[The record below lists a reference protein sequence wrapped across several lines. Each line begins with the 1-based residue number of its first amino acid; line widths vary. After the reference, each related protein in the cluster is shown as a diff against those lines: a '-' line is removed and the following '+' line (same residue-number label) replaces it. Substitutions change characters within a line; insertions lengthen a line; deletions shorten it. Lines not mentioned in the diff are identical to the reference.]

1 MTSSG
6 LLVTAGRESGV
17 MGLGEL
23 RREYSRTGL
32 RKGDLH
38 VDPMC
43 QFELWFQQACDA
55 GLGDPSAFSLAT
67 ASADGAP
74 SVRTVLLKLFDEDG
88 FIFFTNYAS
97 KKAQQI
103 EENPQVGM
111 LCHWLPLERQIKI
124 TGRATKI
131 SQMESM
137 KYFATRP
144 RGSQLGAWISPQS
157 SVITSRR
164 MLEGKLRE
172 AIDELAGGEIPMPE
186 KWGGYRIS
194 PETIEFWQG
203 RENRLHDRFRY
214 RRQESSSDWMVER
227 LAP

>member
-1 MTSSG
+1 MDLSD
-6 LLVTAGRESGV
+6 
-17 MGLGEL
+17 L

-32 RKGDLH
+32 RRGDLAE
-38 VDPMC
+38 DPMR
-43 QFELWFQQACDA
+43 QFELWFQQACDS
-55 GLGDPSAFSLAT
+55 GIGDPSAFSLAT
-67 ASADGAP
+67 ASAAGAP
-74 SVRTVLLKLFDEDG
+74 TVRTVLLKLFDDSG
-88 FIFFTNYAS
+88 FVFFTNYGS
-97 KKAQQI
+97 MKAEQI

-111 LCHWLPLERQIKI
+111 LCHWLPLERQVKI
-124 TGRATKI
+124 TGHAEKI
-131 SQMESM
+131 STVASM

-164 MLEGKLRE
+164 LLEGKLRE
-172 AIDELAGGEIPMPE
+172 ALDKLAGGEVPMPE
-186 KWGGYRIS
+186 KWGGYRII

-214 RRQESSSDWMVER
+214 RRQRDPAADPEAWEIER

>member
-1 MTSSG
+1 MD
-6 LLVTAGRESGV
+6 
-17 MGLGEL
+17 LGEL

-32 RKGDLH
+32 KREDLH
-38 VDPMC
+38 ADPMR

-67 ASADGAP
+67 ASAGGAP
-74 SVRTVLLKLFDEDG
+74 SVRTVLLKLFDQSG
-88 FIFFTNYAS
+88 FVFFTNYAS

-103 EENPQVGM
+103 SENPQVGM

-124 TGRATKI
+124 TGKAEKI
-131 SQMESM
+131 STMESA

-157 SVITSRR
+157 SVISSRKL
-164 MLEGKLRE
+164 LEGKLHD
-172 AIDELAGGEIPMPE
+172 AIEKLAGGEIPMPE
-186 KWGGYRIS
+186 KWGGYRIV
-194 PETIEFWQG
+194 PETMEFWQG
-203 RENRLHDRFRY
+203 RENRLHDRFCY
-214 RRQESSSDWMVER
+214 RKQESSSEWIVER

>member
-1 MTSSG
+1 MDLS
-6 LLVTAGRESGV
+6 
-17 MGLGEL
+17 EL

-32 RKGDLH
+32 RREDLDA
-38 VDPMC
+38 DPMR
-43 QFELWFQQACDA
+43 QFEVWFQQACDA

-74 SVRTVLLKLFDEDG
+74 TVRTVLLKLFDARG
-88 FIFFTNYAS
+88 FVFFTNYGS
-97 KKAQQI
+97 TKAQQI

-111 LCHWLPLERQIKI
+111 LCHWLPLERQVKV
-124 TGRATKI
+124 TGIAQKI
-131 SQMESM
+131 STMASM

-164 MLEGKLRE
+164 LLEGKLRQ
-172 AIDELAGGEIPMPE
+172 AIDKLAGGEVPMPE
-186 KWGGYRIS
+186 KWGGYRIL
-194 PETIEFWQG
+194 PKTIEFWQG

-214 RRQESSSDWMVER
+214 RKDADPGEHQGDLEPWHIER